1 MTEAV
6 ARRDGADLLLVIH
19 AQPGASRSEFA
30 GLHGEA
36 LKVRV
41 RAPAVDGKA
50 NDALRRFLAEAFAV
64 APAGVE
70 LVSGPASRHKRWR
83 IRAPQ
88 RIPAEV
94 VALLAD
100 GP

>member
-1 MTEAV
+1 MAEAV
-6 ARRDGADLLLVIH
+6 VRRDGADLLLVIH

-30 GLHGEA
+30 GMHGEA

-50 NDALRRFLAEAFAV
+50 NDALRRFLADAFSV
-64 APAGVE
+64 SPTRVE

-83 IRAPQ
+83 IRDPQ
-88 RIPAEV
+88 RMPPEI
-94 VALLAD
+94 VALLA
-100 GP
+100 P